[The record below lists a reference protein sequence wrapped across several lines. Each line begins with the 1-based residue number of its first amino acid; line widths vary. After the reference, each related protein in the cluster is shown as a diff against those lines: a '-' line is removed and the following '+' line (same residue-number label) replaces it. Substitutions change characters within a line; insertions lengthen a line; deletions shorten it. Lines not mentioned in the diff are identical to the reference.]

1 LGCVDDVVARVG
13 RRALV
18 VVRDVR
24 VVAREVRALAVAGL
38 RLVARLAVVVGLCVP
53 GVLVAIGICLSTN

>member
-38 RLVARLAVVVGLCVP
+38 RLVARLAVVVGLWVP